1 MTLTIPHFKPED
13 VSSEEASKA
22 LASTSNHYKLEY
34 FFVSGVGS
42 VPRDI
47 LAYSGADWED
57 KEITV
62 SEPRSFSHHLHFCLL
77 NYFFSRIDV

>member
-1 MTLTIPHFKPED
+1 MPLTIARFKPED

-22 LASTSNHYKLEY
+22 LTSTSNHYKLEY
-34 FFVSGVGS
+34 FSLAAIAG

-57 KEITV
+57 KELTV
-62 SEPRSFSHHLHFCLL
+62 SEPPSFMP
-77 NYFFSRIDV
+77 